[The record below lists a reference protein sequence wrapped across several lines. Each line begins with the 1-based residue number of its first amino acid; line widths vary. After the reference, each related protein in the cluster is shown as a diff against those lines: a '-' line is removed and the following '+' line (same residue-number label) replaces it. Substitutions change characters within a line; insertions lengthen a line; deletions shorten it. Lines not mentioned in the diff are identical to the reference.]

1 MRFEALIDPWSVVVV
16 LGGTL
21 ATTLLRTG
29 RAEWLATVQVLGQLL
44 QPRFSY
50 ARARASVAHQVEEIR
65 HVGVMRAKPKPSSD
79 PEIEEATGALIR
91 RRSIAALIEAHER
104 HKRGRQRRRRRALHL
119 LGQAGELAPVF
130 GLAGTLIAL
139 SQLSADGIERGDLMA
154 TVGMAVLT
162 TLYGLLT
169 AHLLVFPLARLIERR
184 GEEEEAGRQKLIDW
198 LAEQLADAMPSQL
211 PRARDLAA

>member
-1 MRFEALIDPWSVVVV
+1 MRIEALIDPWSFAIV

-29 RAEWLATVQVLGQLL
+29 RAEWLATAQVVGQLL

-65 HVGVMRAKPKPSSD
+65 HVGIVRAQPEPSSD

-91 RRSIAALIEAHER
+91 SRSVGALIAAHER
-104 HKRGRQRRRRRALHL
+104 HKRKRQTLRRRALHL

-139 SQLSADGIERGDLMA
+139 SQLPSDGLERGDLMA

-169 AHLLVFPLARLIERR
+169 AHLLIFPLARLIERR
-184 GEEEEAGRQKLIDW
+184 GEDEEAKRQMLIDW
-198 LAEQLADAMPSQL
+198 LAEQVAGAMPSQI
-211 PRARDLAA
+211 PSTRDLAA